1 MYTFDEIVGIIRQ
14 RQDVQSPLLERM
26 LEVKERYNGD
36 YVIPL
41 PSMENEPVLPPLTP
55 ALIAENIDAVAQRAS
70 SVMPFIGCPA
80 IDQSKERG
88 VRSREYADIRRRA
101 LAATWYSSKYKWK
114 EHFDD
119 KCQEEPRLECEY
131 KCTKTFKDNYQGRL
145 AKKKHQEDCNGKFIG
160 REKGVRKKKKILS

>member
-14 RQDVQSPLLERM
+14 RQDIQSPLLERM
-26 LEVKERYNGD
+26 LDVKERYNGD

-80 IDQSKERG
+80 IDQSKNEVFVPVSMLIFVDAHLPLLG
-88 VRSREYADIRRRA
+88 I
-101 LAATWYSSKYKWK
+101 
-114 EHFDD
+114 
-119 KCQEEPRLECEY
+119 
-131 KCTKTFKDNYQGRL
+131 
-145 AKKKHQEDCNGKFIG
+145 HQSIN
-160 REKGVRKKKKILS
+160 

>member
-70 SVMPFIGCPA
+70 RA
-80 IDQSKERG
+80 
-88 VRSREYADIRRRA
+88 SRAR
-101 LAATWYSSKYKWK
+101 
-114 EHFDD
+114 
-119 KCQEEPRLECEY
+119 
-131 KCTKTFKDNYQGRL
+131 
-145 AKKKHQEDCNGKFIG
+145 
-160 REKGVRKKKKILS
+160 V

>member
-26 LEVKERYNGD
+26 LEVKERYNGE

-101 LAATWYSSKYKWK
+101 LAATWYSSKY
-114 EHFDD
+114 
-119 KCQEEPRLECEY
+119 
-131 KCTKTFKDNYQGRL
+131 N
-145 AKKKHQEDCNGKFIG
+145 
-160 REKGVRKKKKILS
+160 